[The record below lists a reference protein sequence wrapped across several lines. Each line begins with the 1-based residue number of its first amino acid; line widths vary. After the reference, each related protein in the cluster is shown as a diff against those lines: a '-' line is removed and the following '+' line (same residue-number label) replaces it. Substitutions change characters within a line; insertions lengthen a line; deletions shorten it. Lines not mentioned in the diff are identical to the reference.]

1 MNEKKI
7 LFGRKKI
14 RYPKKVINEQNVQ
27 EILDY
32 IIPIYEKNKED
43 MCYLLDY
50 YRGKQPINNR
60 VKEVR
65 PEINN
70 KIVTNHAYEIISFK
84 VGYTFGEP
92 IQYIKKSK
100 DGPTGEIREDGA
112 ISALNELMAYDGKS
126 VKDRRLAEW
135 MYICGTA
142 YRMIFPTQPGELN
155 PFETEIVNPLECFV
169 CYDTGFGEKPW
180 LCGKKTEFNGLT
192 TWTIYTDNQ
201 CFEIENSLINLKTG
215 TTKTERKITEKKH
228 IMGYLPIIEY
238 PLNPSRLGAFEIVID
253 LLDALNNSVSNRMD
267 GVEQF
272 IQSFMKFVNVDIDE
286 TDFKAMKELG
296 AIKIFSREGLQ
307 ADVGIITSALDQ
319 SQTQVLVD
327 DIYQTILQICGVP
340 DRQASAGGNTGQALI
355 IGQGWANAESRAKAD
370 EESFKEAEMQF
381 LKVVRNILSMTSSV
395 DDSLKHLN
403 LREMEIKF
411 NRNRTD
417 NILTKTQ
424 ALMNQLQSGVH
435 PRIALQT
442 SGLYSDPEEVY
453 TTSKDYMDKKWL
465 DNASNNTLKDKSDGS
480 FVNTHE

>member
-1 MNEKKI
+1 M

-14 RYPKKVINEQNVQ
+14 RYPKKEINIENIK

-32 IIPIYEKNKED
+32 IIPIYEDNRDE
-43 MCYLLDY
+43 MRYLLNY
-50 YRGKQPINNR
+50 YRGDQPINHR
-60 VKEVR
+60 HKEVR

-100 DGPTGEIREDGA
+100 DGPTGEIKEDGS

-135 MYICGTA
+135 MYICGTG
-142 YRMIFPTQPGELN
+142 YRMIFPTNPGELN

-192 TWTIYTDNQ
+192 TWTIYTDHK
-201 CFEIENSLINLKTG
+201 CFTVENSSINLDKG
-215 TTKTERKITEKKH
+215 ISERISNVKEKNH
-228 IMGYLPIIEY
+228 IMGFLPIIEY

-296 AIKIFSREGLQ
+296 AIKIFSRDGAQ
-307 ADVGIITSALDQ
+307 ADVGIITSSLDQ

-381 LKVVRNILSMTSSV
+381 LKVVSNILSMTSSV
-395 DDSLKHLN
+395 DDSLKHIN

-435 PRIALQT
+435 PRVALQT

-453 TTSKDYMDKKWL
+453 VTSKEYMDKRWL
-465 DNASNNTLKDKSDGS
+465 DNASSNTLEDKSEGS